1 VMDLAEAR
9 ALAQAAL
16 RIEIERGAS
25 TAALDEV
32 LRAYR
37 VGGMAAAAPAGG
49 PAAAVAAPIARPGSS
64 APATA
69 PAAPAGAGAAAAATG
84 CRVVMRY
91 ANELAAADI
100 LLPERWRVRGDDR
113 LIEDL
118 RAQARVRAA
127 FCYA

>member
-1 VMDLAEAR
+1 MDLAEAR
-9 ALAQAAL
+9 ALAQASL
-16 RIEIERGAS
+16 RIELERGAS

-37 VGGMAAAAPAGG
+37 VGAAAAG
-49 PAAAVAAPIARPGSS
+49 PGNGAAAARGAPIARPGNS
-64 APATA
+64 APG
-69 PAAPAGAGAAAAATG
+69 AAPPAAAAAPVAGAG

-100 LLPERWRVRGDDR
+100 VLPDLWRVRGDDR

-118 RAQARVRAA
+118 RAQAKVRAA